1 MLLMVKKDIRRGI
14 CHAICWYRKANNKF
28 MKDYDRNKES
38 LYLKY
43 LDKINFYGSKM
54 SQKFSVKNF
63 EWTKDTFLSNE
74 DFIKL

>member
-1 MLLMVKKDIRRGI
+1 
-14 CHAICWYRKANNKF
+14 

-43 LDKINFYGSKM
+43 LGKINFYRLNM